1 MKVACLWAG
10 LKFYLLSLR
19 KTTFEAKKQQNKSM
33 ETTYTLTVSTVRKTG
48 ETGDTYT
55 RFATVLNLLGGCN

>member
-48 ETGDTYT
+48 ETGDK
-55 RFATVLNLLGGCN
+55 